1 MPANP
6 DDTTEEQHDEFF
18 DELFDDTADEPVDD
32 PVPEKP
38 EPEEP
43 EPEGVDE
50 RSRRE
55 RFREWRHGR
64 PFIPGLLLML
74 SGFFI
79 AAPAYLTLQIS
90 DLLVMISTVS
100 GVSTLLIGALM
111 FMFGIGAWLQPET
124 TMYVGVLSIL
134 LAIVALPT
142 SNLGG
147 FIIGSLLGIIGG
159 ALTLAWR
166 PEARSPKRKK
176 SKKHPPKHER
186 RDNAANH
193 AKSVAAIVGGVAVI
207 ALSVGE
213 TRTVHAQEA
222 PSPGFP
228 AVEELLPRIE
238 VPSLPALPPPPP
250 PYTPPAI
257 PELPTLPAIEDVLPV
272 PPLPGDTDATPAP
285 ASEAPAP
292 VATGMSAPAMS
303 TVTADSVTV
312 TGNVRAALG
321 IVEVAGVPQRALI
334 LTGDRLVARNLGL
347 QIPGVFSRGSLTTG
361 PVETI
366 VSDGPVQVV
375 ATGLTATP
383 AAAGIPTLPVTVD
396 LSGTVGDVLAQLG
409 VPDARPVP
417 EVDVPDMLMNVV
429 SLTNVRMDLVSLT
442 AARMQVPTVNLSAA
456 RN

>member
-6 DDTTEEQHDEFF
+6 DDTSEEQPDEFF
-18 DELFDDTADEPVDD
+18 DELFDDVDDTDLDDVEPVDET
-32 PVPEKP
+32 VPEDP
-38 EPEEP
+38 EPEE
-43 EPEGVDE
+43 VDE
-50 RSRRE
+50 RSRWE
-55 RFREWRHGR
+55 RFKEWRHGR

-111 FMFGIGAWLQPET
+111 FMFGLGAWYQPET

-147 FIIGSLLGIIGG
+147 FVIGSLLGIIGG

-166 PEARSPKRKK
+166 PEARRPKRNKAK
-176 SKKHPPKHER
+176 QHAPKHAR
-186 RDNAANH
+186 KGDAANY
-193 AKSVAAIVGGVAVI
+193 ATSVAAIVGGVAVI

-213 TRTVHAQEA
+213 TRTVHAQEV
-222 PSPGFP
+222 PGPRVP

-250 PYTPPAI
+250 PPVV
-257 PELPTLPAIEDVLPV
+257 PELPTLPAIEGVLPV
-272 PPLPGDTDATPAP
+272 PPLADSNATPEATT
-285 ASEAPAP
+285 EAPPPA
-292 VATGMSAPAMS
+292 ATGMSSPALS
-303 TVTADSVTV
+303 TVTADNVTI
-312 TGNVRAALG
+312 TGNVRATLG
-321 IVEVAGVPQRALI
+321 IVEVAGMPQRALI

-347 QIPGVFSRGSLTTG
+347 QIPGIFSRGSLTTG

-366 VSDGPVQVV
+366 VSDGPVKVV

-383 AAAGIPTLPVTVD
+383 AAGGIPTLPVTVD
-396 LSGTVGDVLAQLG
+396 LTGTVGDVLAQLG

-417 EVDVPDMLMNVV
+417 EVAVPDMLMNVV
-429 SLTNVRMDLVSLT
+429 SLTNVRMDLVSLN
-442 AARMQVPTVNLSAA
+442 AARMQVPTVNVSAA